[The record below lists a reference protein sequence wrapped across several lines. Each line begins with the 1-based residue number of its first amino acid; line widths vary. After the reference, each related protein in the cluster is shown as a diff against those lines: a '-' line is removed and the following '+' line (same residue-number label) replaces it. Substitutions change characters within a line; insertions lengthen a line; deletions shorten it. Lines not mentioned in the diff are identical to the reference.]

1 MRRKR
6 LVFRGL
12 WRYCR
17 GVDMS
22 LSIDAAIGSLRNNAK
37 QGDSRLETRLIRVQE
52 LLADDMA
59 WIEQTLEGAS
69 THVAA
74 PASSAIAHLISG
86 GGKRIRPLA
95 VLLSA
100 ACSGAVTPSVRQLA
114 AVVELI
120 HTATLLHDD
129 VIDEGLERRGA
140 PTARRIWGNAAS
152 VLAGDS
158 LLVHSLESLH
168 QFAPHLLGSLLATL
182 HRLVAGEV
190 IQLRNRSDLDLSLAG
205 YERVL
210 RDKTASLFQFAT
222 SAGADLGGANPVEQ
236 QALGEFGERLGMAF
250 QLVDDV
256 LDYEGVD
263 TGKTIGA
270 DLLEGKVT
278 LPLVYAVARNP
289 DLAHLVAEVRVRAEP
304 ALVERLRV
312 EVVATDACA
321 AVRERARDETEGAVA
336 AIGMIPDSSAKRL
349 LIGVAEQLV
358 LRSG

>member
-1 MRRKR
+1 
-6 LVFRGL
+6 
-12 WRYCR
+12 
-17 GVDMS
+17 MS

-37 QGDSRLETRLIRVQE
+37 HVGDSRLDTRLIRVQE
-52 LLADDMA
+52 LLGDDMVWVEKA
-59 WIEQTLEGAS
+59 LENAS
-69 THVAA
+69 EHVDA

-100 ACSGAVTPSVRQLA
+100 ACSGSVTHAVRQLA

-168 QFAPHLLGSLLATL
+168 QFAPHLLGALLGTL

-190 IQLRNRSDLDLSLAG
+190 VQLRNRSDLDLSITG

-222 SAGADLGGANPVEQ
+222 SAGAQLGGATLLQE

-256 LDYEGVD
+256 LDYVGVD

-278 LPLVYAVARNP
+278 LPLVYAVQRNP
-289 DLAHLVAEVRVRAEP
+289 ALLHLVAEVRVRAEP
-304 ALVERLRV
+304 ALVEKLRA
-312 EVVATDACA
+312 EVVATDACN
-321 AVRERARDETEGAVA
+321 AVRERARAETEGAVS
-336 AIGMIPDSSAKRL
+336 AIGIIPDSSAKRL
-349 LIGVAEQLV
+349 LIGVSEQLV
-358 LRSG
+358 SRGG

>member
-1 MRRKR
+1 
-6 LVFRGL
+6 
-12 WRYCR
+12 
-17 GVDMS
+17 MS
-22 LSIDAAIGSLRNNAK
+22 LSIDAAIGSLRSNAK
-37 QGDSRLETRLIRVQE
+37 HVDDARLESRLTRVQE
-52 LLADDMA
+52 LLGEEMV
-59 WIEQTLEGAS
+59 WVEQALEAAS
-69 THVAA
+69 SHVDA

-100 ACSGAVTPSVRQLA
+100 ACSGSITPTVRQLA

-129 VIDEGLERRGA
+129 VIDEGMERRGA

-168 QFAPHLLGSLLATL
+168 QFAPQLLGSLLGTL

-190 IQLRNRSDLDLSLAG
+190 IQLRNRADLDVSIAG

-222 SAGADLGGANPVEQ
+222 SAGAQLGGANLVQ
-236 QALGEFGERLGMAF
+236 QQVLGEFGERLGMAF

-256 LDYEGVD
+256 LDYVGVD

-278 LPLVYAVARNP
+278 LPLVYALQRNP
-289 DLAHLVAEVRVRAEP
+289 GLMRLVAEVRVRAEP
-304 ALVERLRV
+304 SLVEQLRA
-312 EVVATDACA
+312 EVVATDACS
-321 AVRERARDETEGAVA
+321 AVRERARAETEGAAA
-336 AIGMIPDSSAKRL
+336 AIASVPDSAAKRL
-349 LIGVAEQLV
+349 LIGIAEQLV
-358 LRSG
+358 SRSG

>member
-1 MRRKR
+1 
-6 LVFRGL
+6 
-12 WRYCR
+12 
-17 GVDMS
+17 MS
-22 LSIDAAIGSLRNNAK
+22 LSIDAAIGSLRNNARHA
-37 QGDSRLETRLIRVQE
+37 GDTRLDTRLVRVQE
-52 LLADDMA
+52 LLGDDMV
-59 WIEQTLEGAS
+59 WVEQTLERAS
-69 THVAA
+69 DHVDA

-100 ACSGAVTPSVRQLA
+100 ACCGTVTEPVRQLA

-129 VIDEGLERRGA
+129 VIDEGTERRGA

-168 QFAPHLLGSLLATL
+168 QFAPQLLGALLATL

-190 IQLRNRSDLDLSLAG
+190 IQLRNRQDLDLSVAG

-210 RDKTASLFQFAT
+210 RDKTASLFEFAT
-222 SAGADLGGANPVEQ
+222 SAGAELGGASVVERR
-236 QALGEFGERLGMAF
+236 ALGEFGERLGMAF

-256 LDYEGVD
+256 LDYVGVD
-263 TGKTIGA
+263 TGKTLGA

-278 LPLVYAVARNP
+278 LPLVYAVQRNP
-289 DLAHLVAEVRVRAEP
+289 DLLHLVAEVRVRAEP
-304 ALVERLRV
+304 LLVERLRS
-312 EVVATDACA
+312 EVVATDACS
-321 AVRERARDETEGAVA
+321 AVRERAKAETDGATA
-336 AIGMIPDSSAKRL
+336 AIGLIPDSTAKRL

-358 LRSG
+358 ARSD